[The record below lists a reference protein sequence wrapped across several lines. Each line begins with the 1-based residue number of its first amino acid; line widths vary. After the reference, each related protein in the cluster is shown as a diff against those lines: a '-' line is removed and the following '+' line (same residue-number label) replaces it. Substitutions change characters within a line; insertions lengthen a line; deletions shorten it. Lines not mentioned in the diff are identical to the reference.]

1 MSFLDDLFGVPGKTA
16 LVTGAATGI
25 GRMMAEALVRA
36 GARVLI
42 ASRKGEACE
51 AVAKEL
57 NGLGGQGS
65 MRGSAEGFAGDV
77 STAEGCAALAETVKA
92 RTDKLHILV
101 NNAGKSWGAPY
112 HEFPFDA
119 WDKVMSVNVAGLFTV
134 TRDMTHLLKA
144 AASPEDPARVVN
156 IGSVAGE
163 TPTGDLVYSYS
174 ASKAAVHHLTRIL
187 AKELAPH
194 QITVN
199 ALAPGPFVSNMTKH
213 FMRSE
218 ETRSQ
223 IAHDCP
229 MGRIGVPSDIQG
241 CVLFLCGK
249 SGAYVT
255 GGVIPVSGGINV
267 NHGHELFG
275 GVT

>member
-1 MSFLDDLFGVPGKTA
+1 MSFIDELFGVQGKTA

-25 GRMMAEALVRA
+25 GRMMAEALVQA

-42 ASRKGEACE
+42 ASRKGAECE
-51 AVAKEL
+51 AVAAEL
-57 NGLGGQGS
+57 NALGAP
-65 MRGSAEGFAGDV
+65 GSAEGFAGDV
-77 STAEGCAALAETVKA
+77 STGEGCAALAQEVGN
-92 RTDKLHILV
+92 RTDRLHVLV

-112 HEFPFDA
+112 ADFPFEG
-119 WDKVMSVNVAGLFTV
+119 WDKVMSVNVAGLFTL
-134 TRDMTHLLKA
+134 TRDLTPLLKA
-144 AASPEDPARVVN
+144 AASADDPARIVN

-163 TPTGDLVYSYS
+163 TPTGDVVYSYS

-187 AKELAPH
+187 AKELAPAH
-194 QITVN
+194 VTVN
-199 ALAPGPFVSNMTKH
+199 ALAPGPFVSNMTRH

-218 ETRSQ
+218 ETRAQ

-229 MGRIGVPSDIQG
+229 MGRIGLPSDIQG

-275 GVT
+275 GVK

>member
-1 MSFLDDLFGVPGKTA
+1 MSLLDDLFGVSGKTA

-25 GRMMAEALVRA
+25 GRMMAEALVQA

-42 ASRKGEACE
+42 ASRKRDACE
-51 AVAKEL
+51 AVAGEL
-57 NGLGGQGS
+57 NALDAQGS
-65 MRGSAEGFAGDV
+65 VLGSAEGFAGDV
-77 STAEGCAALAETVKA
+77 STAEGCAALADAVTA
-92 RTDKLHILV
+92 RTDRLHILV

-112 HEFPFDA
+112 GEFPFDA
-119 WDKVMSVNVAGLFTV
+119 WDKVMSVNVAGLFTL
-134 TRDMTHLLKA
+134 TRDMTPLLKA
-144 AASPEDPARVVN
+144 AATPGDPARVVN

-163 TPTGDLVYSYS
+163 TPTGDLVYSYA
-174 ASKAAVHHLTRIL
+174 ASKAAVHHLTKIL
-187 AKELAPH
+187 AKELARH
-194 QITVN
+194 HVTVN

-218 ETRSQ
+218 ETRAQ

-241 CVLFLCGK
+241 CILFLCGK

-275 GVT
+275 GVQ

>member
-1 MSFLDDLFGVPGKTA
+1 MSFLDELFGVSGKTA

-42 ASRKGEACE
+42 ASRKGDACE
-51 AVAKEL
+51 AVASEL
-57 NGLGGQGS
+57 NGLGGP
-65 MRGSAEGFAGDV
+65 GSAEGFAGDV
-77 STAEGCAALAETVKA
+77 ATAEGCARLAEAVRA

-101 NNAGKSWGAPY
+101 NNAGKSWGAKY
-112 HEFPFDA
+112 EEFPFDA
-119 WDKVMSVNVAGLFTV
+119 WDKVMSVNVAGLFTL
-134 TRDMTHLLKA
+134 TRDMTPLLKA
-144 AASPEDPARVVN
+144 AGTAEDPARVVN

-187 AKELAPH
+187 AKELARH
-194 QITVN
+194 HVTVN

-218 ETRSQ
+218 ETRAQ

-229 MGRIGVPSDIQG
+229 MGRIGMPSDIQG
-241 CVLFLCGK
+241 CILFLCGK

-275 GVT
+275 GVK